1 MLENK
6 IFGDKTDFAI
16 ELGDTK
22 TAGKY
27 KLCFWVQGKK
37 MGSFTRAGELS
48 SSIKAYNTFK
58 ENKERFYLSV
68 FDKMSP
74 TQIANYLVTDLFTLG
89 RSKKT
94 DKIEDYE
101 RRQKFYLFFG
111 LQFANDG
118 CDILPIY
125 KDNNVIFIYSP
136 PKTTNADS
144 YETTFDNFC
153 KVFDEYIE
161 YVIKNKI
168 VLKLSDIIR

>member
-58 ENKERFYLSV
+58 ENKERFYLPV

-74 TQIANYLVTDLFTLG
+74 SQILKYLVTDLFTLG
-89 RSKKT
+89 RSNKPEKK
-94 DKIEDYE
+94 EDYE
-101 RRQKFYLFFG
+101 RREKFFLFFG

-118 CDILPIY
+118 CSIKLLY
-125 KDNNVIFIYSP
+125 KDKKVIFNYGP
-136 PKTTNADS
+136 PKKTTANN

-153 KVFDEYIE
+153 KVFEEYIE
-161 YVIKNKI
+161 YVTKNKI
-168 VLKLSDIIR
+168 VLKLSDIIG